1 MIFEKDKTYR
11 LHHYK
16 GHLTFWAYA
25 KAKYN
30 IDRPKKY
37 VVLFSSWY
45 EDNTTKSF
53 SCTEFDTLDE
63 ALEEAKLINKLYN
76 DTPKPV
82 KIYKEIQS
90 RYSSKRKWYVKD
102 NYKWDF
108 SNGGYFW
115 GYVVIDMIN
124 QKFIKITNGLRIFGY
139 KLTAKPDLID
149 YDMFFRGE
157 DEIPQD
163 YEWDE
168 RGEYEGWIQFRWGD
182 RKNAL
187 DYVEPPKKERPGV
200 TEIREFYDEA
210 TDTYI
215 KRKVRVVYVD
225 WNDPLPKKEKGIIYK
240 RPNKEPVIF
249 PGDFGYEGDYSS
261 QKWSLTEEN
270 TGDEYIDNGGTFKP
284 ESMSNSIAD
293 LLGDDN
299 LLLKI
304 KNKLENES
312 N

>member
-1 MIFEKDKTYR
+1 MIFGKNKTYR
-11 LHHYK
+11 FHYK

-25 KAKYN
+25 KSKYN
-30 IDRPKKY
+30 VNRPKKY
-37 VVLFSSWY
+37 AVLFSSWY
-45 EDNTTKSF
+45 EGNMAKSF

-63 ALEEAKLINKLYN
+63 ALEEAKLINKLYS
-76 DTPKPV
+76 DTPKPI

-90 RYSSKRKWYVKD
+90 RYSTRRIWNDKD

-124 QKFIKITNGLRIFGY
+124 QKFVKITNGLRVFGY
-139 KLTAKPDLID
+139 SLTSKPGLSD

-168 RGEYEGWIQFRWGD
+168 RGEYEGWLQFRWGD
-182 RKNAL
+182 GKNAI
-187 DYVEPPKKERPGV
+187 DYVEPPKKERPGI
-200 TEIREFYDEA
+200 TEIREIYDEA

-215 KRKVRVVYVD
+215 KRKVRVVYID
-225 WNDPLPKKEKGIIYK
+225 WDDPLPKKEKGIIYE

-249 PGDFGYEGDYSS
+249 PGEFGYEGDYSTQECALS
-261 QKWSLTEEN
+261 KEI
-270 TGDEYIDNGGTFKP
+270 DEPTT
-284 ESMSNSIAD
+284 SSIAEM
-293 LLGDDN
+293 LGDN
-299 LLLKI
+299 NPLLKLL
-304 KNKLENES
+304 NK
-312 N
+312 